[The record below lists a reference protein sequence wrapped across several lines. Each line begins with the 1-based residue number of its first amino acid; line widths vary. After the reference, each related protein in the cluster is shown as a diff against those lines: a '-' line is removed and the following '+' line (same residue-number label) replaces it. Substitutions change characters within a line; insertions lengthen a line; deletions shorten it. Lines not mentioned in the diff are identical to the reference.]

1 MAGETCCEMISNAL
15 MRCPLCFAGE
25 VSHQEQVGD
34 FGQLDEGETFAYQKL
49 LPAPNLNLFSFILL
63 DPSSR
68 LGIPLEDEL
77 EPLSSGETPAESEL
91 ELAFRHLDGSDS
103 KEEMLWSNLQLA
115 TSLLD
120 PLQIYG
126 WWHLLWAICEGF
138 GNLKEEWKEMAII
151 SSEPCHSGYLVLRTI
166 IFK

>member
-1 MAGETCCEMISNAL
+1 MNEEEVVVVPYLLSVTADNPMAGETCCEMISNAL

-68 LGIPLEDEL
+68 LGIP
-77 EPLSSGETPAESEL
+77 S
-91 ELAFRHLDGSDS
+91 
-103 KEEMLWSNLQLA
+103 
-115 TSLLD
+115 
-120 PLQIYG
+120 
-126 WWHLLWAICEGF
+126 
-138 GNLKEEWKEMAII
+138 
-151 SSEPCHSGYLVLRTI
+151 
-166 IFK
+166 